1 MKTLNAYRNRILI
14 GVAFTL
20 LVVIALLLL
29 TDVSEMAAQAV
40 AFPWVIVPVAL
51 AFRVYNWA
59 LRFIRWHYM
68 LYLIG
73 VRTISI
79 RDSLA
84 LYLFGFTL
92 ALSPG
97 KVAEFLKSVILK
109 VMVDAPIAATA
120 PVVAAERLTAGVAVL
135 IMLFLSILLLG
146 AEAFWPVALLGAAA
160 MFGGLAVLQFRPL
173 SVRLLDWAV
182 RLPLIKRFAEPL
194 RTLYESAYALFRL
207 PNLAISVG
215 LSLTAN
221 LLDVIGLCL
230 IFWGLGRPWTR
241 ELFVQGML
249 VQAMAVFAGSVSG
262 SPGGAGAADLSLWGT
277 MTGVAGLTPS
287 QASFATL
294 LARFVSSWFGIIV
307 GAAAGFVTAF
317 SHRNSNRHFKKIRR
331 KASTPASAPTA

>member
-1 MKTLNAYRNRILI
+1 
-14 GVAFTL
+14 
-20 LVVIALLLL
+20 
-29 TDVSEMAAQAV
+29 
-40 AFPWVIVPVAL
+40 
-51 AFRVYNWA
+51 
-59 LRFIRWHYM
+59 
-68 LYLIG
+68 
-73 VRTISI
+73 
-79 RDSLA
+79 
-84 LYLFGFTL
+84 
-92 ALSPG
+92 
-97 KVAEFLKSVILK
+97 
-109 VMVDAPIAATA
+109 
-120 PVVAAERLTAGVAVL
+120 VAAERLTAGVAVL

-160 MFGGLAVLQFRPL
+160 MFGGLAILQFRPF

-194 RTLYESAYALFRL
+194 RTLYESAYELFRL

-221 LLDVIGLCL
+221 LLDVISLCL

-277 MTGVAGLTPS
+277 MTGVVGLTPS

-307 GAAAGFVTAF
+307 GAVAGLLYRDCLF
-317 SHRNSNRHFKKIRR
+317 
-331 KASTPASAPTA
+331 PPELESALQETQAENVHTGERSDKLGLREIEPER